1 MYTPEFRKQLVERY
15 KNNLATDKEVEVFLQ
30 LLEQGVLDEE
40 FNSQFDWIE
49 ENIENE
55 LHEEPSPK
63 RSESVYI
70 RKFIFSAAAL
80 LLLVFSAVIY
90 FVYTKSSAKP
100 ETPVIVNNGR
110 LGNDVQPGGNKATLT
125 LGNGTVIVLDSMKNG
140 LLADQE
146 AATIL
151 KVADGQL
158 AYDAVDNTTGV
169 MQYNILTT
177 PNGGQYKINL
187 PDGSRVFL
195 NASSSIRFPV
205 SFRGNVR
212 KVEITGE
219 AWFEVAKNASMPFIV
234 VVDKK
239 TEIEVL
245 GTQFN
250 VNAYANENAVVTTL
264 VEGSIKIMQ
273 GSAEKKLQPGQQAVV
288 DKEGDIRLV
297 SDVDTESATAWVNG
311 MFVFDNTPVESIM
324 RQVERWYNVTTIYK
338 GKIETGFTAR
348 ISRNVPFS
356 KLMELLEKTGEV
368 RFSVNENTITVSP

>member
-1 MYTPEFRKQLVERY
+1 MSSFIEALSMYTPEFRKQLVERY

-338 GKIETGFTAR
+338 GQIEPGFTAR
-348 ISRNVPFS
+348 ISR
-356 KLMELLEKTGEV
+356 
-368 RFSVNENTITVSP
+368 